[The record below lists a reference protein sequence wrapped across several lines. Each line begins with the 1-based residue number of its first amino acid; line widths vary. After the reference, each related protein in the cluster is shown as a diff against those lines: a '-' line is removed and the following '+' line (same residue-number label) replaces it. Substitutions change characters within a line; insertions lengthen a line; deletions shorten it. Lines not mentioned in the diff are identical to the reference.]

1 METTLTKG
9 MGREE
14 KGSEAERSKEG
25 TCGAASWQAEL
36 SVSPRW
42 QETAGRDRG

>member
-25 TCGAASWQAEL
+25 TCGAASWQADL